1 MRVFRPCCNCII
13 HFDAFLGSEFCPP
26 FWSHSFKMLQKGGPR
41 FLLICWI
48 FLHEDICKIR
58 KIVCNNIA
66 KLTVPVIYNLTE
78 RQYLPLVLL
87 VVPLLLLMPPPRN
100 CMRRTL
106 PTTPL
111 CLDTLYDMPATPV
124 SFVLEPNTEINKI
137 VNIRSMWK
145 FYKWFVMTCWYQADE
160 ITVACACVG
169 GPITESTANAILV
182 SCKAI

>member
-1 MRVFRPCCNCII
+1 
-13 HFDAFLGSEFCPP
+13 
-26 FWSHSFKMLQKGGPR
+26 MLQKGGPR
-41 FLLICWI
+41 VLLMSLI
-48 FLHEDICKIR
+48 FLHEHIWKIQ
-58 KIVCNNIA
+58 KIVGNNFA

-78 RQYLPLVLL
+78 RQSLPFVLL

-137 VNIRSMWK
+137 INITLM
-145 FYKWFVMTCWYQADE
+145 
-160 ITVACACVG
+160 
-169 GPITESTANAILV
+169 
-182 SCKAI
+182 

>member
-1 MRVFRPCCNCII
+1 MLLWAQNFV
-13 HFDAFLGSEFCPP
+13 PP
-26 FWSHSFKMLQKGGPR
+26 FSSHFQDVTKRGSKG
-41 FLLICWI
+41 FT
-48 FLHEDICKIR
+48 HELDFFTRTHLENPENSWQQFC
-58 KIVCNNIA
+58 

-78 RQYLPLVLL
+78 RQSLPFVLL

-137 VNIRSMWK
+137 INITSM
-145 FYKWFVMTCWYQADE
+145 
-160 ITVACACVG
+160 
-169 GPITESTANAILV
+169 
-182 SCKAI
+182 